1 MSDFDTN
8 EDINPLKEWFQSH
21 REGPGVW
28 KWMHYFEIYH
38 RYFRK
43 FVGKEVHVMEIG
55 VYSGGSLRMWKDYF
69 GPGCRV
75 YGVDIEPAC
84 EAYRDDRTE
93 IFIGDQSDPVFWSN
107 LKKKLPKMD
116 ILIDD
121 GGHLPNQQRVS
132 FEQMFPFLSP
142 GGVYLCEDI
151 IGSDNA
157 FAGYLHGLNKGL
169 NVFSPR
175 RMDTDVIAIGSP
187 ANALQ
192 RAIRAIHF
200 YPFVA
205 VVEKREEEME
215 FFFSPRHGTQWQPF
229 L

>member
-107 LKKKLPKMD
+107 LKKSCQRWISLSMTEG
-116 ILIDD
+116 ICLI
-121 GGHLPNQQRVS
+121 NS
-132 FEQMFPFLSP
+132 ASP
-142 GGVYLCEDI
+142 SSRCFH
-151 IGSDNA
+151 S
-157 FAGYLHGLNKGL
+157 
-169 NVFSPR
+169 
-175 RMDTDVIAIGSP
+175 
-187 ANALQ
+187 
-192 RAIRAIHF
+192 
-200 YPFVA
+200 
-205 VVEKREEEME
+205 
-215 FFFSPRHGTQWQPF
+215 
-229 L
+229 